1 MQRCPTH
8 TYKLPP
14 DTRKIKHFWV
24 ALSVFHAM
32 LVPNSV
38 LKSNYNTYKP
48 FISNHPALF
57 QVHTLLFSYVHL
69 CVLFSLI
76 MLLYAPGI
84 ACWKNL
90 LPLLGVYS
98 ICVVSFNIETGN
110 QHKVCFRLSLSF
122 WNSHL
127 AMLFSRFVMRGNS
140 CTVKG
145 KISLKTGFQNLVG
158 RISRVGKAASASSLF
173 RCGWYKT
180 EGQGIWYVGV
190 FLIPN

>member
-1 MQRCPTH
+1 MCIFVCSSP
-8 TYKLPP
+8 
-14 DTRKIKHFWV
+14 W
-24 ALSVFHAM
+24 
-32 LVPNSV
+32 
-38 LKSNYNTYKP
+38 
-48 FISNHPALF
+48 
-57 QVHTLLFSYVHL
+57 L
-69 CVLFSLI
+69 CYC
-76 MLLYAPGI
+76 MLLV
-84 ACWKNL
+84 L
-90 LPLLGVYS
+90 LAGKTFCLCLVYS

-127 AMLFSRFVMRGNS
+127 AMLFSRLVMRGNS

-180 EGQGIWYVGV
+180 EGKVYDMLGFFWYQIKLLLVLSS
-190 FLIPN
+190 FETILILTYFPLN